1 MADRIQC
8 RSRRSTE
15 SLSAIIEDSIS
26 KTLQANEDIDNNE
39 KQRIF
44 DRFKEIYSGCIKSN
58 VVIDGQ
64 RWDETS
70 GDETAEFKPIDTEK
84 KNYLNTTLV
93 ELVYDST
100 LEVCGRR
107 KKYPPKLT
115 INCRKM
121 LEAKTVQCVKTKI
134 QLPDVKV
141 CSHTTENG
149 QKNSLTIEKL
159 ADSCKELTSQIKSV
173 PDIVVKTERL
183 KKSTDMFQN
192 HKMTLPNGVLLNDS
206 IVCPHEDTSLRSK
219 LLLQLQ

>member
-1 MADRIQC
+1 MALTEITEYTI
-8 RSRRSTE
+8 RSSSCDKALGTHTMLTIDYSRHVFE
-15 SLSAIIEDSIS
+15 SGGGD
-26 KTLQANEDIDNNE
+26 DI
-39 KQRIF
+39 
-44 DRFKEIYSGCIKSN
+44 
-58 VVIDGQ
+58 
-64 RWDETS
+64 
-70 GDETAEFKPIDTEK
+70 EK

-115 INCRKM
+115 INCRKI

-173 PDIVVKTERL
+173 PDVVVKTERL
-183 KKSTDMFQN
+183 KTSTDMFQN

-206 IVCPHEDTSLRSK
+206 IVCLHEDTSLRSK